1 MFIDDHPEL
10 LPGLRREEIT
20 LVPVCTRGALTNI
33 QPEDGLADAFPA
45 AQQAVAEE
53 PLKDVSAYK
62 AEVAGYVKSSKQYLE
77 SAEKQIQRGKLKNG
91 MQYALYPSSTRD
103 DKTYVTISIDFGTA
117 ESLFNKAEL
126 LDKIKGTISKI
137 DVALDGGSILSDV
150 TENLDG
156 SGIVKKESN
165 LKIGDAIEMALSA
178 ESNTDKG
185 KRQAM
190 KVKAA
195 KKRKDMV
202 EAKRSLGMV
211 GNKKQSKFS
220 TRSDHFLGD
229 KLEAVQ
235 IILNNK
241 QTGIYN
247 DGADFCPRLLMG
259 HPAYGNACKKNAFE
273 HLVNLQK
280 KICEFKGDNPKEA
293 PDWIILCNDT
303 SLIADRNL
311 IPRLKELLPTTGAA
325 AAYGFEKIRA
335 SGRWYE
341 MTEQD
346 QSFVRGCYIQA
357 NTTDTNWDFI
367 VGNQFKQSPRY
378 RIFY

>member
-1 MFIDDHPEL
+1 MEL
-10 LPGLRREEIT
+10 IM
-20 LVPVCTRGALTNI
+20 N
-33 QPEDGLADAFPA
+33 
-45 AQQAVAEE
+45 
-53 PLKDVSAYK
+53 K
-62 AEVAGYVKSSKQYLE
+62 
-77 SAEKQIQRGKLKNG
+77 KN
-91 MQYALYPSSTRD
+91 
-103 DKTYVTISIDFGTA
+103 
-117 ESLFNKAEL
+117 EL

-378 RIFY
+378 RIFIAHGPFIAVRGELFMTIDFKDCVDRYDGGFYHYMAEISMECAKRGLGIASLKTNATQYDNLMTYRGEEQFEKDQLLFTSRWQNMLPNAIPSRLVK